1 MATSNKYY
9 TKQGLWTLFLIC
21 ALPLHIWT
29 LFLGFRDFDWVT
41 ARTNSWDAV
50 GVVSYGLLFTFFES
64 LVVFI
69 AAILLGF
76 LISSKWSEKK
86 RTALMG
92 VMVIILSL
100 WSIFNQTYFLR
111 AMEPSEQMIAFYIS
125 TGRPLV
131 ALYVTAL
138 LLVGLSF
145 SLPTYAILTSS
156 KAEKAVLDGFERLS
170 TLMILYLV
178 FDIAALVIILIRN
191 S

>member
-1 MATSNKYY
+1 M
-9 TKQGLWTLFLIC
+9 
-21 ALPLHIWT
+21 HIWT

-69 AAILLGF
+69 AVVLLGF
-76 LISSKWSEKK
+76 LISIKWSQKK

-100 WSIFNQTYFLR
+100 WSILNQTYFLR
-111 AMEPSEQMIAFYIS
+111 AMEPSEQIIVFYIG
-125 TGRPLV
+125 TRRPLA
-131 ALYVTAL
+131 ALYVTTIL
-138 LLVGLSF
+138 FVGLSF
-145 SLPTYAILTSS
+145 ALPTCAILTSS
-156 KAEKAVLDGFERLS
+156 KAEKTVLDGFERLS

-178 FDIAALVIILIRN
+178 FDIIALVIILIRN
-191 S
+191 F